1 MQDYMK
7 NLLQAVSQVHS
18 KGIIHRDVKPRN
30 FLYVAL
36 LSCFL
41 DTQRS
46 ESEVFLSTLA
56 FPR

>member
-30 FLYVAL
+30 FLYAFL
-36 LSCFL
+36 LSSNL
-41 DTQRS
+41 GIQKS
-46 ESEVFLSTLA
+46 ESEAFSSTLVSLK
-56 FPR
+56 